1 MTSTNEIVF
10 LGSHSFTFDLPPTA
24 EEEEYEEF
32 EMVSMRRFEAVRNF
46 RRLDEVLPDGER
58 AFTHAQAVCVSE
70 AVPPKQRRTAMDNL
84 KIVFPGISNFTIEL
98 PPAAE
103 HGTADAR
110 GFEAV
115 CAFRRLE
122 KWRAIGEPAFVYAQA
137 VAVSEDVFYAF
148 TFFTTTAPTG
158 ASVRA
163 VPDLDS
169 LKFLSPC
176 PGAKL
181 GVLHAS
187 DWHWNKGR
195 DTVLILPK
203 DNDTLDYAE
212 NNV

>member
-1 MTSTNEIVF
+1 
-10 LGSHSFTFDLPPTA
+10 
-24 EEEEYEEF
+24 
-32 EMVSMRRFEAVRNF
+32 
-46 RRLDEVLPDGER
+46 
-58 AFTHAQAVCVSE
+58 
-70 AVPPKQRRTAMDNL
+70 MDNL
-84 KIVFPGISNFTIEL
+84 KIVFPGTSNFTIEL

-115 CAFRRLE
+115 CAFRRLK

-137 VAVSEDVFYAF
+137 VAVSEVEGCDFRGSDCASVLVSPGAARWVLCFPVRKQQGGKYVLRTNTVPPDGDDVFYAF

-158 ASVRA
+158 VSVRA

-176 PGAKL
+176 PGTKL
-181 GVLHAS
+181 GVLHAG
-187 DWHWNKGR
+187 DWHWNEGR
-195 DTVLILPK
+195 DTVLISPK

-212 NNV
+212 NSV